1 MSAEHNPFA
10 APRSDPRLSMADVES
25 VRMRRRYLEH
35 EATIKLIGWLH
46 ILFGLFLFLSAVE
59 VAWSFIEPFWLTSS
73 NEVSV
78 PNNTQRVLMAV
89 GLVLGGGLLAWNGLA
104 LRRLG
109 RKARLAAIA
118 FYAAAFV
125 ACLFNLRLF
134 VGLIIVAGY
143 QIYCLCGAKGRAVCT
158 PEYREVIR
166 RTPNLATRGVLLM
179 LGMLSLAALIL
190 ALYAG
195 TILWLT

>member
-25 VRMRRRYLEH
+25 VRIRRRYLEH
-35 EATIKLIGWLH
+35 EATIKLVGWLH
-46 ILFGLFLFLSAVE
+46 ILFGSFLFFSAVE
-59 VAWSFIEPFWLTSS
+59 VAWSLIEPYWLTS
-73 NEVSV
+73 NQGVSV
-78 PNNTQRVLMAV
+78 PGNPRRVLTTV
-89 GLVLGGGLLAWNGLA
+89 GLVLGGILLAWNGFA

-109 RKARLAAIA
+109 RRARLVAIA
-118 FYAAAFV
+118 FYAAALVF
-125 ACLFNLRLF
+125 CLFNLRLF
-134 VGLIIVAGY
+134 VGLIVVAGY

-166 RTPNLATRGVLLM
+166 RTPNLATRSVLLM
-179 LGMLSLAALIL
+179 FEMLGVAVLIL
-190 ALYAG
+190 VLYAG